1 MAYARGVDAATGM
14 TREALDELR
23 AKYAE
28 MLDMRLLHGGPAE
41 VASEAR
47 ERMARL
53 AARFPGSLRELD
65 ELPLEEIRGRIAH
78 LEGVLRGEV
87 EGEPWV
93 AAVAL
98 FHSLTRGALCAKR
111 WLDGRKRV
119 DAAVERDFAAAV
131 PGMAFPRE
139 ARAWAG
145 ELPRVA
151 CPPRGRVVDLVL
163 ARIAVSLG
171 TTESGARQL
180 VFGTGRAD
188 RLAR

>member
-1 MAYARGVDAATGM
+1 MAYPRRVDGATAV
-14 TREALDELR
+14 TREALEELR
-23 AKYAE
+23 AKYSE
-28 MLDMRLLHGGPAE
+28 MLDMRIVHRGPAE

-65 ELPLEEIRGRIAH
+65 ELPLEVIRGRIEH

-111 WLDGRKRV
+111 WLEGRKRV
-119 DAAVERDFAAAV
+119 DAAVERDFAAVVA
-131 PGMAFPRE
+131 GMAFPQD
-139 ARAWAG
+139 ARVWAG
-145 ELPRVA
+145 DLARVA
-151 CPPRGRVVDLVL
+151 RPPRGRLVDLVV
-163 ARIAVSLG
+163 ARIAASLG
-171 TTESGARQL
+171 TSESGARQL
-180 VFGTGRAD
+180 VFGPHQRA
-188 RLAR
+188 RK